1 MIDKKGRDYLYFP
14 KNNSNSGFSIH
25 VSKGSTNGDII
36 KALFPCEDLEKD
48 FDFEWWNAP
57 YKRGETNE

>member
-25 VSKGSTNGDII
+25 VPKGSTNGYII
-36 KALFPCEDLEKD
+36 KALFPCEDLEKY
-48 FDFEWWNAP
+48 FDSEWWNAP
-57 YKRGETNE
+57 YKRGETE